1 MNPFDLDR
9 DNPMDDYIAWIKY
22 YENFFTTYDAIFDNA
37 ISHCDNR
44 HHSNVYGYMIVND
57 NNVKN

>member
-22 YENFFTTYDAIFDNA
+22 YENFFTTYDAIFDNV